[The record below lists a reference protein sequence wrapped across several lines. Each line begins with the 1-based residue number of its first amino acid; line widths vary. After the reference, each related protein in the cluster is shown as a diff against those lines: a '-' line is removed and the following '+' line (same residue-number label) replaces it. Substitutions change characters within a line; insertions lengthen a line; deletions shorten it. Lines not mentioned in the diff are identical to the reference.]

1 MIIHK
6 SRFTSHI
13 NQGDSDWL
21 CKLNVQL
28 HCWIFNLGFLNSAH
42 RLVVVGEVT

>member
-1 MIIHK
+1 MTIHK
-6 SRFTSHI
+6 YIFTSHI

-21 CKLNVQL
+21 GKLNVQL
-28 HCWIFNLGFLNSAH
+28 HCWLFNLAFLNSAH